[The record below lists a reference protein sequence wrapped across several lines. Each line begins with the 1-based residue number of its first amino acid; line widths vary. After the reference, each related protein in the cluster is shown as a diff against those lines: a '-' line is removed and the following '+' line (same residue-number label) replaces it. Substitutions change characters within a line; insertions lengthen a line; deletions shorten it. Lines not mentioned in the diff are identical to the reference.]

1 MPAHWTE
8 VDTRLAAYALITDGD
23 GRVLLT
29 WFNGE
34 GRAAPAW
41 SLPGGGVDYGETV
54 VEGLVREVHEETGYD
69 VAVGAP
75 ILVDTFHGV
84 PSQPTGRPFRAV
96 RVLYDA
102 TITGGTLGTV
112 EVGGSTDYAR
122 WVTLEEVAAAPSRS
136 GVVDLALEVLRGR

>member
-1 MPAHWTE
+1 VPVHWSE
-8 VDTRLAAYALITDGD
+8 VDTRLAAYALITDAD

-34 GRAAPAW
+34 GRAEPAW
-41 SLPGGGVDYGETV
+41 SMPGGGIDYGESV
-54 VEGLVREVHEETGYD
+54 VEGLEREVHEETGYA
-69 VAVGAP
+69 VEVGAP

-102 TITGGTLGTV
+102 TITGGELGTV
-112 EVGGSTDYAR
+112 EVGGSTDFAR
-122 WVTLEEVAAAPSRS
+122 WLRPEEAAAAPSRS
-136 GVVDLALEVLRGR
+136 GVVDLALAVLRER